1 VVVEAK
7 FHGLVLEAKLSGAP
21 SPDDLEK
28 LARGC
33 NQLLAFKTALLEEYE
48 ELRDYQ
54 NADGVELVLVTYD
67 DIPSPNFAVAKA
79 LTDLGVRDIDQITI
93 CSIYDLERLLS
104 HVELPLFHA
113 LNEKRCNQEYG
124 QAELGDWLSAKVAHG
139 KPHPLLES
147 AWRRIHTSWNLP
159 GSSEL
164 ANSGLQQSV

>member
-1 VVVEAK
+1 ARSVQFRTSAGYVFEAYVGKLLQGSERNFAVHPERAYVKSGQEHLTPDWIVLENGRLVVVEAK

-93 CSIYDLERLLS
+93 CSIYDLE
-104 HVELPLFHA
+104 
-113 LNEKRCNQEYG
+113 
-124 QAELGDWLSAKVAHG
+124 
-139 KPHPLLES
+139 
-147 AWRRIHTSWNLP
+147 
-159 GSSEL
+159 
-164 ANSGLQQSV
+164 